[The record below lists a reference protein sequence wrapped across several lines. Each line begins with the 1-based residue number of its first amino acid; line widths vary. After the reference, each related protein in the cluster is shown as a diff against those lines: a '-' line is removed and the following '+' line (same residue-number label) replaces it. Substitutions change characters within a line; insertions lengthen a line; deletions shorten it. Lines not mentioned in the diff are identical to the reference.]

1 MNKKVQAWLSILI
14 GLFAFIAYVYSG
26 RQYNRTIIPFTHILS
41 GSLVAGLAVG
51 SIRLKYSQR
60 MKGNRVI
67 WQQWLWVSIVY
78 GSLMCALFFW
88 TNIHFSKPDLYQIK
102 YPIEARFDTYRY
114 HHLYVAINI
123 NGMKKDIPVP
133 DSDETE
139 IKKSNF
145 LVLTFKNGFW
155 GFPFFVDEKLT
166 IN

>member
-26 RQYNRTIIPFTHILS
+26 GQYNRTIIPFTHILS

-88 TNIHFSKPDLYQIK
+88 TNIHFSKPDSYQIR
-102 YPIEARFDTYRY
+102 YPIVARFETYRY
-114 HHLYVAINI
+114 HVLYVAINI
-123 NGMKKDIPVP
+123 NGIQKDIPIQ
-133 DSDETE
+133 DTNETE

-145 LVLTFKNGFW
+145 LVLTFKTGFW
-155 GFPFFVDEKLT
+155 GFPFIVNEKLT